1 MPIWVF
7 KALKGARKVPWSKVL
22 AAIVWLSTEGRRYWN
37 RLAPDERRE
46 VRDLA
51 VKSRG
56 RRSNLTNA
64 DQGRLV
70 DLFSKIRKGESG

>member
-1 MPIWVF
+1 MPFWVL
-7 KALKGARKVPWSKVL
+7 KALRTARKVPWAKVL
-22 AAIVWLSTEGRRYWN
+22 AAIVWLNTEGRRYWN

-56 RRSNLTNA
+56 QRSNLTNA
-64 DQGRLV
+64 EQGRLV
-70 DLFSKIRKGESG
+70 DLFSKIRKGEGG

>member
-1 MPIWVF
+1 MPVWIW
-7 KALKGARKVPWSKVL
+7 KTLSAARKVPWTKVL
-22 AAIVWLSTEGRRYWN
+22 AAIVWLNTEGRRYWN
-37 RLAPDERRE
+37 RLSPDERRE
-46 VRDLA
+46 VKDLA

-70 DLFSKIRKGESG
+70 DLFSKIRKGEG